1 VGKIDR
7 AKEFIGYLK
16 VVFGILIAVDV
27 SIIDNRFQNTNY
39 VSNLKILIVSI
50 VAVCLIFS
58 IIVINKKI
66 LNKIDELED
75 L

>member
-27 SIIDNRFQNTNY
+27 SIIAWLFQNTNY